1 MSLPSHF
8 HLRIL
13 TPDKALVDAQ
23 ASAVIV
29 PGSEGQ
35 FTVLPGHMG
44 FVSSLKEGEI
54 SVHVP
59 GTHAQNIRITGG
71 FADVGPDHCI
81 ILAEGAT
88 VAV

>member
-1 MSLPSHF
+1 MALPSSF

-13 TPDKALVDAQ
+13 TPDKTLVDAQ

-29 PGSEGQ
+29 PGAEGM

-44 FVSSLKEGEI
+44 FISTLKPGEI
-54 SVHVP
+54 SVHIP
-59 GTHAQNIRITGG
+59 HSHAQNIQVTGG

-81 ILAEGAT
+81 ILAEGVTEA
-88 VAV
+88 A